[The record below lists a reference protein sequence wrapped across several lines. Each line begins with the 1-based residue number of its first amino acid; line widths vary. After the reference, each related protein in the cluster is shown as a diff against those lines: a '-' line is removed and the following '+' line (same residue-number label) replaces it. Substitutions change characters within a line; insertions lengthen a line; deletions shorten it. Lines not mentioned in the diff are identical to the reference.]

1 MHICIYEYICM
12 YITHIHYVTLRYIT
26 LHYTT
31 LHYITLGYIRLRYIN
46 ININSTLHD
55 ITTHTAYIY
64 MYMNTH
70 LGDSSSRWHRCQMRL
85 ACAREELG
93 GMPDYLLEALG
104 GEMMK
109 CSSIVT
115 AGTVKSQA
123 SAGSG
128 ADWLEAIEEP
138 TEAEGEMW
146 KSSNPVIFSI
156 WIISTNRIRERMLQC
171 LYRLFLF
178 SFLFA

>member
-1 MHICIYEYICM
+1 MHIWIYMHVYHAH
-12 YITHIHYVTLRYIT
+12 TLRYVTLHYIT

-31 LHYITLGYIRLRYIN
+31 LHYITLVYIRLRYIN

>member
-1 MHICIYEYICM
+1 
-12 YITHIHYVTLRYIT
+12 
-26 LHYTT
+26 
-31 LHYITLGYIRLRYIN
+31 
-46 ININSTLHD
+46 
-55 ITTHTAYIY
+55 
-64 MYMNTH
+64 MNTH

-146 KSSNPVIFSI
+146 KSSNPVILSI
-156 WIISTNRIRERMLQC
+156 
-171 LYRLFLF
+171 
-178 SFLFA
+178 